1 MNNQL
6 KIYLLTL
13 VGFLVGTSQFVIAGV
28 LDKIAG
34 TYGISISAAG
44 QLVTVFAMA
53 SGIGTPLFIM
63 YLARYGLKTQLL
75 IALSIFLVSTLM
87 TPLASNFDFLMVA
100 RIIAGL
106 ATSTFVVI
114 SYTLAAKLAKVGRQG
129 SAMANIALGFSLSL
143 VFGVPFGRIIALQ
156 YDWQTIFWL
165 LGFAVLIGTALI
177 IWLIP
182 NLFDREP
189 IPIKEQMALFKK
201 PQVFMALLV
210 TFMVFIGYSVISTY
224 ITPLLLSI
232 GSVTEH
238 QIGMV
243 FLALGIASVV
253 GSKLGASLA
262 DRIGITPI
270 LFGSM
275 GIMVLSLGTIPV
287 FTTSLLFMAT
297 MLVFW
302 TTSSWMFGPTQSLNL
317 STIAPEA
324 SSTLIGLNSSFV
336 QLGFAAGA
344 GIGGVAIHTWSVMSI
359 NWIAAFSVLCATSIA
374 IFALRFSKSVE
385 IQKTM
390 EV

>member
-1 MNNQL
+1 MNNQIE
-6 KIYLLTL
+6 IYLLTL
-13 VGFLVGTSQFVIAGV
+13 VGFLVGTSQFVIAGI
-28 LDKIAG
+28 LDKISN
-34 TYGISISAAG
+34 TYGISIATAG

-53 SGIGTPLFIM
+53 SGIGTPLLIM

-75 IALSIFLVSTLM
+75 IVLSIFLVSTLM
-87 TPLASNFDFLMVA
+87 TPFAFDFKFLMLA

-143 VFGVPFGRIIALQ
+143 VFGVPFGRIVTLQ
-156 YDWQTIFWL
+156 YNWQAIFWI
-165 LGFAVLIGTALI
+165 LGAGVLVGTALI

-189 IPIKEQMALFKK
+189 LPMKEQMALFKK
-201 PQVFMALLV
+201 PQVFMTLFV
-210 TFMVFIGYSVISTY
+210 TFMVFIGYSMISTY

-232 GSVTEH
+232 GNVTEH
-238 QIGMV
+238 QIAMA

-253 GSKLGASLA
+253 GSKLGASMA
-262 DRIGITPI
+262 DRIGIAPI

-275 GIMVLSLGTIPV
+275 GIMILSLGTIPI
-287 FTTSLLFMAT
+287 FATSLLLMVL
-297 MLVFW
+297 MLIFW
-302 TTSSWMFGPTQSLNL
+302 TASTWMFGPTQSLNL

-344 GIGGVAIHTWSVMSI
+344 GIGGIVIHTWSVMAI
-359 NWIAAFSVLCATSIA
+359 NWISAVSVICATGIA
-374 IFALRFSKSVE
+374 LFSLRFSKSAE